1 VTAIAL
7 LGDVMLGRGVGEALD
22 STAPADLWEPEL
34 RDLLRDC
41 DALVCNLECCI
52 ATRGSPTRR
61 VAGKPFFFRSPPVG
75 TESLRAI
82 GTSAVGLA
90 NNHALDFETDALL
103 DTLEHLGEAG
113 IEACG
118 AGPDAESA
126 RAGIVVGAGDL
137 RLGIVA
143 ASDHPA
149 EFAAG
154 PSSPGIAYA
163 DLAGGAPSWLTGELA
178 RLDRAADRVL
188 AFLHWGPNMTVR
200 PERWQRRLA
209 DELLAAGADA
219 VAGHSAHVFHG
230 VALRPG
236 GPVLHDLGDALD
248 DYAVDAELRNDLG
261 ICAIWRPAGTP
272 EVELIG
278 LRLRFARTQ
287 IASGQ
292 DAEWIARRLARA
304 CGELETSVLRTG
316 VARFELA
323 PA

>member
-7 LGDVMLGRGVGEALD
+7 LGDVMLGRGVGEALG
-22 STAPADLWEPEL
+22 STAPADLWDPEL
-34 RDLLRDC
+34 RALLRDC
-41 DALVCNLECCI
+41 DAVVCNLECCV
-52 ATRGSPTRR
+52 ATRGSPTGRI
-61 VAGKPFFFRSPPVG
+61 AGKPFFFRSPPVG
-75 TESLRAI
+75 VESLRAI
-82 GTSAVGLA
+82 GATAVGLA

-103 DTLEHLGEAG
+103 ETLDHLGEAG

-118 AGPDAESA
+118 AGRDAESA
-126 RAGIVVGAGDL
+126 RAGIIVAAGGL

-143 ASDHPA
+143 ASDHPI

-154 PSSPGIAYA
+154 PASPGIAYA
-163 DLAGGAPSWLTGELA
+163 NLARGAPSWLREELA
-178 RLDRAADRVL
+178 RLDQEADRVL
-188 AFLHWGPNMTVR
+188 AFLHWGPNMTLR

-278 LRLRFARTQ
+278 LRLRFAHTQ
-287 IASGQ
+287 IAAGK
-292 DAEWIARRLARA
+292 DAEWIAQRLSRA
-304 CGELETSVLRTG
+304 CGELETSVVRTG
-316 VARFELA
+316 EARFELA